1 MNKKEI
7 KVLAVIP
14 ARGGS
19 KGLIRKNILDLAGLP
34 LIAWTI
40 KAAKESQI
48 ISNVI
53 LSSDDDEI
61 IEVAKRFDC
70 EVPFKRPSHL
80 ATDNATSVDVLAHAI
95 KDYSSY
101 DFVIMLQPTSPLRT
115 SIDIDAA
122 FELMTSLNAK
132 SCVSVCQTS
141 KTPYWMYS
149 LSNDGVL
156 ENLTASNYRVSIVD
170 NSGCTGSTIVT
181 VTQPAEI
188 NINYDLGEKS
198 TPIIRIVGTFVL
210 PSFIIGLWIIY
221 RGTPEGCWG
230 LGQPNTSY
238 RVCYHQPNCI

>member
-1 MNKKEI
+1 MKITKEDI
-7 KVLAVIP
+7 ICIIP

-156 ENLTASNYRVSIVD
+156 EKLLPQDKEIVSR
-170 NSGCTGSTIVT
+170 
-181 VTQPAEI
+181 QAAP
-188 NINYDLGEKS
+188 K
-198 TPIIRIVGTFVL
+198 TFEL
-210 PSFIIGLWIIY
+210 NGAIYIIGLDHFQENQSLI
-221 RGTPEGCWG
+221 PEKTVAYIMDRTVSIDIDCQSD
-230 LGQPNTSY
+230 LDKCETYLKKENY
-238 RVCYHQPNCI
+238 D